1 MRQMHATV
9 VATPCQHARH
19 LPVLPTCHPP
29 AHLPTCYLPSGDST
43 YNVRRWS
50 LGSSTT
56 TPTSGASLEPY
67 PDKTLLDYLRA
78 LAAEHGDKPAL
89 LFKGAT
95 VSYGRLEA
103 ESDAFGAA
111 LVALGVR
118 KGDRVALLLPNCPQF
133 LVAEFGI
140 WKAGGI
146 VVALNP
152 TYSERELEQAL
163 DSTRSS
169 LAVVL
174 TPFYERVKHVQ
185 GRTGVRHV
193 IATSIKEYLPTPLRL
208 LFTLL
213 KEKKDGHRITPQAGD
228 PWMWAMVRQH
238 RGQRPSVEVTPDD
251 RAVILSSGGTTG
263 TPKGVVGLHRH
274 YVAAGLQ
281 LYEWTKSA
289 KQPWVD
295 NIMLP
300 LPLFHVYANV
310 GVQPMAFVGPNPL
323 SLVPNP
329 RDIAD
334 VLATIKR
341 VKPAF
346 FNGVPTLYTAILN
359 HPDVRAGKVDL
370 SSIKLCFSGAS
381 ALMAET
387 KKQFEAATGARSI
400 EGYSLTEGMMACC
413 VNPVQGTNKI
423 GSIGVPI
430 SDVQVRIVDA
440 DTGTTRMPAG
450 EVGEIILRAPQF
462 MSEYWNNPLET
473 AEALRRHDGETWLH
487 SGDLGYMDDDGFV
500 FIVDRKKDL
509 IKTSGFQVWPREIE
523 EVISAPAGGARG
535 RRRRRARSGEGR
547 GGEGLGGAEAGRE
560 GHRGRGAGVLPRASG
575 ALQGAGPRG
584 VPHRAAQ
591 DDGRQDPAAC
601 ARGGGTRRDPR
612 LTALRRG

>member
-1 MRQMHATV
+1 MEPWVKH
-9 VATPCQHARH
+9 
-19 LPVLPTCHPP
+19 
-29 AHLPTCYLPSGDST
+29 YDSD
-43 YNVRRWS
+43 VRR
-50 LGSSTT
+50 
-56 TPTSGASLEPY
+56 SLEPY
-67 PDKTLLDYLRA
+67 PEKTLLDYLKA
-78 LAAEHGDKPAL
+78 LAAEHGDRPAL

-95 VSYGRLEA
+95 VSYARLEA

-111 LVALGVR
+111 LAAMGVS
-118 KGDRVALLLPNCPQF
+118 KGDRVALVLPNCPQF
-133 LVAEFGI
+133 LIAEFGV

-163 DSTRSS
+163 DSTRAC

-174 TPFYERVKHVQ
+174 TPFYERVKRVQ

-193 IATSIKEYLPTPLRL
+193 ISTSIKEYLPTPLRL

-213 KEKKDGHRITPQAGD
+213 KEKKEGHRIRPHSGD
-228 PWMWAMVRQH
+228 PWMWAMLRSH
-238 RGQRPSVEVTPDD
+238 RGQRPSVAVSPDD

-289 KQPWVD
+289 KKPWVD

-300 LPLFHVYANV
+300 LPLFHVYANI
-310 GVQPMAFVGPNPL
+310 GVQPMAFVGPNPV

-329 RDIAD
+329 RDID
-334 VLATIKR
+334 DLLATIKR

-387 KKQFEAATGARSI
+387 KKQFEAATGARII

-413 VNPVQGTNKI
+413 VNPVQGPNKI
-423 GSIGVPI
+423 GSIGMPI

-440 DTGTTRMPAG
+440 DTGTTPMPAG
-450 EVGEIILRAPQF
+450 EVGEMILRAPQF
-462 MSEYWNNPLET
+462 MAEYWNNPLET
-473 AEALRRHDGETWLH
+473 AEALRAHDGETWLH
-487 SGDLGYMDDDGFV
+487 TGDLAYMDEDGYL

-523 EVISAPAGGARG
+523 EVISALASVLEVGVAGVPDPVKGEVAKAWVVLKPGATATEDEVRAYCRERLAPYKVPG
-535 RRRRRARSGEGR
+535 RVEFRSELPKTMVGKILRRALAATE
-547 GGEGLGGAEAGRE
+547 
-560 GHRGRGAGVLPRASG
+560 
-575 ALQGAGPRG
+575 
-584 VPHRAAQ
+584 RAAS
-591 DDGRQDPAAC
+591 
-601 ARGGGTRRDPR
+601 
-612 LTALRRG
+612 

>member
-1 MRQMHATV
+1 MCAVKPWLAHYDPD
-9 VATPCQHARH
+9 VA
-19 LPVLPTCHPP
+19 
-29 AHLPTCYLPSGDST
+29 PS
-43 YNVRRWS
+43 
-50 LGSSTT
+50 L
-56 TPTSGASLEPY
+56 APY
-67 PDKTLLDYLRA
+67 PDKTLLDYLSA
-78 LAAEHGDKPAL
+78 LARDHGDKPAL

-95 VSYGRLEA
+95 VSYARLA
-103 ESDAFGAA
+103 GESDAFGAA
-111 LVALGVR
+111 LGAMGVR

-133 LVAEFGI
+133 LVAEFGV

-169 LAVVL
+169 VVVVL
-174 TPFYERVKHVQ
+174 TPFYDRIKRVQ
-185 GRTGVRHV
+185 GRTGVRTV
-193 IATSIKEYLPTPLRL
+193 IPTSIKDYLPTPLRL

-213 KEKKDGHRITPQAGD
+213 KEKKEGHRIKPQAGD
-228 PWMWAMVRQH
+228 PWMWSLLRTH
-238 RGQRPSVEVTPDD
+238 RGERPSVDVTPDD

-310 GVQPMAFVGPNPL
+310 GVQPMAFVGPNPV
-323 SLVPNP
+323 SLIPNP
-329 RDIAD
+329 RDIND
-334 VLATIKR
+334 LLATIKR

-387 KKQFEAATGARSI
+387 KKQFEAATGARLI

-413 VNPVQGTNKI
+413 VNPVKGTNKI
-423 GSIGVPI
+423 GSIGMPI
-430 SDVQVRIVDA
+430 SDVHVRIVDA
-440 DTGTTRMPAG
+440 EDGKVAMQPG
-450 EVGEIILRAPQF
+450 EVGEMILRAPQY
-462 MSEYWNNPLET
+462 MAEYWNNPLET
-473 AEALRRHDGETWLH
+473 TEVLRDHGGETWLH
-487 SGDLGYMDDDGFV
+487 TGDLAYMDEDGYI

-523 EVISAPAGGARG
+523 EVISALPAVLEVGVAGVPDPVKGEVAKAWVVLKPGASATEDDVRAYCRERLAPYKVPG
-535 RRRRRARSGEGR
+535 RVEFRKELPKTMVGKILRRA
-547 GGEGLGGAEAGRE
+547 
-560 GHRGRGAGVLPRASG
+560 
-575 ALQGAGPRG
+575 
-584 VPHRAAQ
+584 
-591 DDGRQDPAAC
+591 
-601 ARGGGTRRDPR
+601 
-612 LTALRRG
+612 LTAEDRDAALTAQRN

>member
-1 MRQMHATV
+1 MR
-9 VATPCQHARH
+9 PW
-19 LPVLPTCHPP
+19 L
-29 AHLPTCYLPSGDST
+29 AHYDSD
-43 YNVRRWS
+43 VK
-50 LGSSTT
+50 
-56 TPTSGASLEPY
+56 ASLAPY
-67 PDKTLLDYLRA
+67 PEKTLLDYLKA
-78 LAAEHGDKPAL
+78 LARDHGDKPAL

-95 VSYGRLEA
+95 VSYGRLES

-111 LVALGVR
+111 LAEMGLR

-133 LVAEFGI
+133 LIAEFGV

-152 TYSERELEQAL
+152 TYSEREIEQAL
-163 DSTRSS
+163 DSTRASM
-169 LAVVL
+169 AVVL

-185 GRTGVRHV
+185 GRTGVRTV
-193 IATSIKEYLPTPLRL
+193 VPTSIKDYLPTPLRL

-213 KEKKDGHRITPQAGD
+213 KEKKDGHRITPQPDD
-228 PWMWAMVRQH
+228 PWMWALLRSH
-238 RGQRPSVEVTPDD
+238 RGQRPSVEVGPGD

-289 KQPWVD
+289 KKPWVD

-329 RDIAD
+329 RDIDD

-341 VKPAF
+341 VRPAF

-387 KKQFEAATGARSI
+387 KKQFEAATGARII

-413 VNPVQGTNKI
+413 VNPVRGPNKI
-423 GSIGVPI
+423 GSIGLPI
-430 SDVQVRIVDA
+430 PDVQVRIVDA
-440 DTGTTRMPAG
+440 ENGTAPMPSG
-450 EVGEIILRAPQF
+450 EVGELILRAPQY
-462 MSEYWNNPLET
+462 MAEYWNNPLET
-473 AEALRRHDGETWLH
+473 ADTLREHDGETWLH
-487 SGDLGYMDDDGFV
+487 TGDLAYMDEDGYLFL
-500 FIVDRKKDL
+500 VDRKKDL

-523 EVISAPAGGARG
+523 EVISALPAVLEVGVAGVPDPVKGEIAKAWVVLKPGASATEDDVRAYCRERLAPYKVPG
-535 RRRRRARSGEGR
+535 RVEFRNELPKTMVGKILRRA
-547 GGEGLGGAEAGRE
+547 LAA
-560 GHRGRGAGVLPRASG
+560 ADRA
-575 ALQGAGPRG
+575 
-584 VPHRAAQ
+584 
-591 DDGRQDPAAC
+591 PA
-601 ARGGGTRRDPR
+601 
-612 LTALRRG
+612 